1 MTLTVYILSNHTGHL
16 LPNTN
21 MHAKFGDTFREA
33 EKLFVELG
41 IYH

>member
-1 MTLTVYILSNHTGHL
+1 
-16 LPNTN
+16 

>member
-21 MHAKFGDTFREA
+21 MHAKFGDYEYIISTLQT
-33 EKLFVELG
+33 KPT
-41 IYH
+41 IM